1 VFEAAVAETHA
12 RGLKVAADLLP
23 WELPQLEQA
32 VAAGIDSLEH
42 GIVVQELIRKQADPP
57 AEQSR
62 VERLLADMQKRGVAL
77 TSTLVLFE
85 RAFTTMLVTDVP
97 TYSALP
103 EVLQKRS
110 ADVLRWFNARE
121 AIWFN
126 AACRAVG
133 MFGARGGIVLAGTD
147 SLFVNVYPG
156 DIHRE
161 LQLLVQCGL
170 TPISALS
177 VQARRRIWSSCRR
190 IRSLTSRI
198 RKESSL

>member
-103 EVLQKRS
+103 EALQKAKRRCV
-110 ADVLRWFNARE
+110 AMVQR
-121 AIWFN
+121 
-126 AACRAVG
+126 
-133 MFGARGGIVLAGTD
+133 ARG
-147 SLFVNVYPG
+147 
-156 DIHRE
+156 H
-161 LQLLVQCGL
+161 LVQRGV
-170 TPISALS
+170 PRRWD
-177 VQARRRIWSSCRR
+177 VWRARWN
-190 IRSLTSRI
+190 RSRGH
-198 RKESSL
+198 